1 MARLAPLESI
11 DIEEALKD
19 SPRFRQ
25 SLAQHTSHLSRLDQ
39 RVNEILKLVAVMAD
53 LGQTYVANFYKLSVC
68 VNQMS
73 DESFNGNPLAA
84 PALRAISEA
93 YAQTVNIS
101 KEFFENSTTQLQ
113 SKLQTFIKTELQK
126 VGEARAHFEMMSGN
140 MDEALTRNSSVS
152 RTKLSEGIEGR
163 NGVVSVGACFAHT
176 TLDYVAHINNAHAH
190 KNHVVVD
197 ALWGLVKEYSL
208 FFHRGHAFFDEWTS
222 EEKGAISDSV
232 SALSS
237 AAKVTERKMQDI
249 HSIVNPERL
258 SNPSGMSPDPDV
270 VMEGYLYKRSSN
282 ALRKWNR
289 RWFQIKDSK
298 LLYSHRSSDME
309 EPTVMEENLMLCLVK
324 PASATVDRTACFEL
338 VTPTRSHLL
347 QADSEMLCNGWMRAL
362 QRTILHLHESHQKSI
377 PSRDSSLPSSNGSS
391 IQSVPAAPANGP
403 SPKLYEQLR
412 KDKANRCC
420 GDCGEADPKWVSI
433 NLGLLL
439 CIECA
444 GLHRSLGVHV
454 SKVRSLTMD
463 SFDAETQ
470 EMIVQM
476 GNTMANSVF
485 ISHLPSSSSQIFPP
499 PATPS
504 SSREAREAWIRAKYV
519 DKRFA
524 SAQMRKSNTCTR
536 LDRVEKEKERYEKM
550 GGELRIPRSSSSDQL
565 EDTNGHGEMM
575 ERLEVRGAANGVSVV
590 PSVLSLPR
598 LFESARTGDL
608 KGILSCI
615 VSGVEMNGK
624 RNGETALHVAVREGQ
639 TSATEL
645 LLVNGA
651 KVEVK
656 EESEQNTPLHV
667 AAKGGM
673 TLGVCQLLRR
683 GANQNELNGSGAT
696 PLQLAVDAVHADI
709 VTIFRVHSM
718 RDQFAEE
725 FNNPMDETVSNVVQ
739 DITRKAGNR
748 T

>member
-1 MARLAPLESI
+1 MNRLAPLESI

-19 SPRFRQ
+19 SPRFRH
-25 SLAQHTSHLSRLDQ
+25 SLSQHTSHLSKLEQ
-39 RVNEILKLVAVMAD
+39 RINEMLKLVAVMAD

-93 YAQTVNIS
+93 YAQTVNLS
-101 KEFFENSTTQLQ
+101 KDFFQNSTAQLQ
-113 SKLQTFIKTELQK
+113 TKLQNFIKTELHK
-126 VGEARAHFEMMSGN
+126 VGEARNHFEAMSNN
-140 MDEALTRNSSVS
+140 MDEALTKNSSVS
-152 RTKLSEGIEGR
+152 RTKPSESADGR

-176 TLDYVAHINNAHAH
+176 TLDYVAHINIAHAH

-222 EEKGAISDSV
+222 EEKGAIADSV

-249 HSIVNPERL
+249 HSIVNPDRL
-258 SNPSGMSPDPDV
+258 SNPSGMSPDADV

-298 LLYSHRSSDME
+298 LLYSHRSCDME
-309 EPTVMEENLMLCLVK
+309 EPTVMEENLMLCLVR
-324 PASATVDRTACFEL
+324 PANASVDRTACFEL

-347 QADSEMLCNGWMRAL
+347 QADSEVVCNAWMRAL
-362 QRTILHLHESHQKSI
+362 QRTILHLHESHQKAI

-391 IQSVPAAPANGP
+391 IQTPPTPANGP
-403 SPKLYEQLR
+403 STKLYELLR
-412 KDKANRCC
+412 KDTANRCC
-420 GDCGEADPKWVSI
+420 GDCGEADPKWISI

-463 SFDAETQ
+463 SFDGETQ
-470 EMIVQM
+470 EMLAQM
-476 GNTMANSVF
+476 GNTLGNSVF
-485 ISHLPSSSSQIFPP
+485 LSHLPSSSNHISPS

-504 SSREAREAWIRAKYV
+504 CSREEREAWVRAKYV
-519 DKRFA
+519 DKRF
-524 SAQMRKSNTCTR
+524 SVPQMKKSSTCTR
-536 LDRVEKEKERYEKM
+536 LDEGMKENGR
-550 GGELRIPRSSSSDQL
+550 ELTRARSSSSDRL
-565 EDTNGHGEMM
+565 DGSGNGEK
-575 ERLEVRGAANGVSVV
+575 ERLEVNGISADVSPHSALP
-590 PSVLSLPR
+590 PSPLLLPR

-615 VSGVEMNGK
+615 VNGVDMNGK
-624 RNGETALHVAVREGQ
+624 RNGETALHLSVREGQ

-651 KVEVK
+651 KMEK
-656 EESEQNTPLHV
+656 NEEGNTPLHV
-667 AAKGGM
+667 AAIGGM
-673 TLGVCQLLRR
+673 TLAVCQLLRR
-683 GANQNELNGSGAT
+683 GANQNEENGSGLT
-696 PLQLAVDAVHADI
+696 PLQLAVDGVHADI

-725 FNNPMDETVSNVVQ
+725 FNNPMDETVSNVVS

-748 T
+748 S

>member
-1 MARLAPLESI
+1 MNRLAPLESI

-19 SPRFRQ
+19 SPRFRH
-25 SLAQHTSHLSRLDQ
+25 SLSQHTNHLSKLEQ
-39 RVNEILKLVAVMAD
+39 RINEMLKLVAVMAD

-93 YAQTVNIS
+93 YAQTVNLS
-101 KEFFENSTTQLQ
+101 KDFFHNSTAQLQ
-113 SKLQTFIKTELQK
+113 TKLQNFIKNELHK
-126 VGEARAHFEMMSGN
+126 VGEARSHFEAMSSN
-140 MDEALTRNSSVS
+140 MDEALTKNSSVS
-152 RTKLSEGIEGR
+152 RTKPSESADGR

-176 TLDYVAHINNAHAH
+176 TLDYVAHINVAHAH

-222 EEKGAISDSV
+222 EEKGAIADSV
-232 SALSS
+232 SALSA

-249 HSIVNPERL
+249 HSIVNPDRL

-298 LLYSHRSSDME
+298 LLYSHRSCDME
-309 EPTVMEENLMLCLVK
+309 EPTVMEENLMLCLVR
-324 PASATVDRTACFEL
+324 PAAASVDRTACFEL

-347 QADSEMLCNGWMRAL
+347 QADSEVVCNAWMRAL
-362 QRTILHLHESHQKSI
+362 QRTILHLHESHQKAV

-391 IQSVPAAPANGP
+391 IQAPPTPANGP
-403 SPKLYEQLR
+403 STKLYEQLR
-412 KDKANRCC
+412 KDNTNRCC
-420 GDCGEADPKWVSI
+420 GDCGEADPKWISI

-463 SFDAETQ
+463 AFDGETQ
-470 EMIVQM
+470 EMLAQM
-476 GNTMANSVF
+476 GNTLANSVF
-485 ISHLPSSSSQIFPP
+485 LSHLPSSSSQISPP

-504 SSREAREAWIRAKYV
+504 SSREQRETWIRAKYV
-519 DKRFA
+519 EKRFA
-524 SAQMRKSNTCTR
+524 AAPMRKSSTCTR
-536 LDRVEKEKERYEKM
+536 LDEGVKENGTER
-550 GGELRIPRSSSSDQL
+550 RARSSSSDNL
-565 EDTNGHGEMM
+565 EELSGEKG
-575 ERLEVRGAANGVSVV
+575 RLDGQGGVTPG
-590 PSVLSLPR
+590 PSPLTLPR
-598 LFESARTGDL
+598 LFEAARTGDL
-608 KGILSCI
+608 KGILSCF
-615 VSGVEMNGK
+615 VSGVDINGK
-624 RNGETALHVAVREGQ
+624 RNGETALHLAVREGQ

-651 KVEVK
+651 KVDVK
-656 EESEQNTPLHV
+656 DDEGNTPLHV
-667 AAKGGM
+667 AAIGGI

-683 GANQNELNGSGAT
+683 GANQNGCNGKGAT
-696 PLQLAVDAVHADI
+696 PLQLAVDGVHADI

-725 FNNPMDETVSNVVQ
+725 FNNPMDETVSNVVS

-748 T
+748 A